1 MSAVGS
7 TRLVAGRELSET
19 FRRKSFWIVLGVMF
33 LASCAAMI
41 VPDLLADDSNP
52 EYDVA
57 VIGGDPALE
66 ATLSAITEQLDIDVE
81 YRDADD
87 VAQAER
93 LVEDDRIDLAFIGGD
108 DPRIVARADQS
119 GRIMVAV
126 RQALTTQATTERLA
140 DNGLDEA
147 QITEVLSVPA
157 ARLIEVDEESTGR
170 QTTAFVISF
179 VLYLLLLT
187 LMVQVANGVAVEKSN
202 RISEVLLAV
211 VKPSALLFGK
221 VIGVCV
227 VGMVTLLAVA
237 VPVVVKLVVGGS
249 LPPGIGGAIAGSA
262 VWFLLGLAL
271 YLTIAGAL
279 GALAERQ
286 EQTGSVI
293 APLTFLLIGTFIVAQ
308 SSADSVLGTVLA
320 YFPLT
325 SPLMM
330 PFRIALGEAGAIEII
345 GSLVLLV
352 LSIVAAARIGSTIY
366 SRAIVRTGRKLTLRE
381 ALRSS

>member
-1 MSAVGS
+1 MSVLGS
-7 TRLVAGRELSET
+7 TGLVAGRELRET
-19 FRRKSFWIVLGVMF
+19 FRRRSFWIVLGVMF
-33 LASCAAMI
+33 IASCAAMI
-41 VPDLLADDSNP
+41 LPDVLSDDSNP
-52 EYDVA
+52 KYTVA
-57 VIGGDPALE
+57 VIGDAPELE
-66 ATLSAITEQLDIDVE
+66 ATLTAITRQLDIDVE
-81 YRDADD
+81 YRDATDVDD
-87 VAQAER
+87 AAR
-93 LVEDDRIDLAFIGGD
+93 LVEDDRLDLALVGGD
-108 DPRIVARADQS
+108 DPRIVARADQA

-126 RQALTTQATTERLA
+126 RQALTTQAMTEQLA
-140 DNGLDEA
+140 ADGLDA
-147 QITEVLSVPA
+147 RQIDQVLSVPPP
-157 ARLIEVDEESTGR
+157 RLIEVDEESSGR

-227 VGMVTLLAVA
+227 VGIGTLLAVA
-237 VPVVVKLVVGGS
+237 VPVVVKLVLGGS
-249 LPPGIGGAIAGSA
+249 LPEGIGGAIAGSA
-262 VWFLLGLAL
+262 VWFVLGLAL

-330 PFRIALGEAGAIEII
+330 PFRIALGEASVVEIV
-345 GSLVLLV
+345 GSLTLLV
-352 LSIVAAARIGSTIY
+352 ASIVLAARVGSTIY
-366 SRAIVRTGRKLTLRE
+366 RGQSCGPAG
-381 ALRSS
+381 S

>member
-1 MSAVGS
+1 MSVLGS
-7 TRLVAGRELSET
+7 TALVAGRELRET
-19 FRRKSFWIVLGVMF
+19 FRRRSFWIVLGVMF
-33 LASCAAMI
+33 IASCAAMI
-41 VPDLLADDSNP
+41 LPDALSDDSNP
-52 EYDVA
+52 RYDVA
-57 VIGGDPALE
+57 VIGDEPELE
-66 ATLSAITEQLDIDVE
+66 ALLTAVTRQLDIDVD
-81 YRDADD
+81 YRRAADID
-87 VAQAER
+87 EASR
-93 LVEDDRIDLAFIGGD
+93 LVEDDRLDLALIGGD

-126 RQALTTQATTERLA
+126 RQALTTRAMTEQLSA
-140 DNGLDEA
+140 EGLDAEQIREA
-147 QITEVLSVPA
+147 LSVPPP
-157 ARLIEVDEESTGR
+157 RLIEVDEESSGR
-170 QTTAFVISF
+170 QATAFVISF

-211 VKPSALLFGK
+211 VKPAALLFGK
-221 VIGVCV
+221 VIGVCI
-227 VGMVTLLAVA
+227 VGIGTLLAVA
-237 VPVVVKLVVGGS
+237 VPVIVKMVLGGS
-249 LPPGIGGAIAGSA
+249 LPEGIGAAIAGSA
-262 VWFLLGLAL
+262 LWFLLGLAL

-330 PFRIALGEAGAIEII
+330 PFRIALGEATVVEIV

-366 SRAIVRTGRKLTLRE
+366 ARAIVRTGRKLTIRE
-381 ALRSS
+381 ALQSS